1 VSVERATQAT
11 PELLEALQRL
21 LPQLSPG
28 RPVPTTLELKELM
41 AAHGSTLLLAR
52 DDVGRVVG
60 TLTLVVFR
68 TTTELRARSEDVVVD
83 EVARGKGIGE
93 QLVREA
99 LRLAG
104 ERGARSVNLTS
115 RSDRAAANRL
125 YERIGFERRDTNV
138 YAFSLEPSAV

>member
-1 VSVERATQAT
+1 VTAERATQAT

-28 RPVPTTLELKELM
+28 RPVPTTVQLKELM

-52 DDVGRVVG
+52 DDEGRIVG

-68 TTTELRARSEDVVVD
+68 TTTELRARIEDVVV
-83 EVARGKGIGE
+83 EESARGKGLGE

-99 LRLAG
+99 LRLGA
-104 ERGARSVNLTS
+104 ERGARSVTLTS
-115 RSDRAAANRL
+115 RPDREAANRL
-125 YERIGFERRDTNV
+125 YERIGFEQRDTNV
-138 YAFSLEPSAV
+138 YTYTLE

>member
-28 RPVPTTLELKELM
+28 RPVPTTVQVKELM

-52 DDVGRVVG
+52 DEDGQIVG
-60 TLTLVVFR
+60 TLTFVVFR
-68 TTTELRARSEDVVVD
+68 TTTELRARIEDVVV
-83 EVARGKGIGE
+83 EEHARGKGLGE

-99 LRLAG
+99 LRLG
-104 ERGARSVNLTS
+104 RERGARSVTLTS
-115 RSDRAAANRL
+115 RPDREAANRL
-125 YERIGFERRDTNV
+125 YERVGFAQRETNV
-138 YAFSLEPSAV
+138 YTYNLE

>member
-52 DDVGRVVG
+52 DELGCIVG

-68 TTTELRARSEDVVVD
+68 TTSELRARIEDVVVD
-83 EVARGKGIGE
+83 EAARGKGLGE

-99 LRLAG
+99 LRLG
-104 ERGARSVNLTS
+104 EERGARSVTLTS
-115 RSDRAAANRL
+115 RPDRESANRL
-125 YERIGFERRDTNV
+125 YERVGFEQRDTNV
-138 YAFSLEPSAV
+138 YTFNLE